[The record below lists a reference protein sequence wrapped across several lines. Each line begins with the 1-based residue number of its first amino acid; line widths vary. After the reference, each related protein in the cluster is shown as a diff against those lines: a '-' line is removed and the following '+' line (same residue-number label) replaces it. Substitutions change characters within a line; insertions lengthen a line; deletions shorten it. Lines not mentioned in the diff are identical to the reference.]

1 MANNTPARDGEERA
15 SALTNNAAAI
25 RAIASAVE
33 GTIGP
38 KGLDTML
45 VDRYGD
51 VLITNAGVTIL
62 EKMDVS
68 HPAARLLINV
78 AKAQQ
83 EEIGDGTTTAT
94 IMASTLINEG
104 AEQVQR
110 GVPIARVI
118 EGVRFGVSH
127 AITSMMRHSRPL
139 TTMDRTLLKQ
149 VALVAGREHDDI
161 ADLAVEAAILMGR
174 EKLSDPVF
182 KLAHMILAKEGAQN
196 EVLFGVIIEKEPL
209 NKDMPRQIDNVK
221 VLLFDDALEPE
232 EIDEEALATES
243 GFARYMTLQNEFRE
257 AVEKIIQLDVNLILT
272 DKGIHALAEEAFTD
286 AGIMVLTRVPAK
298 TVRQVA
304 EHTGAKRIKRS
315 ALRRSVSELESVVGR
330 ATKVQHDERLGH
342 VRVLGGIGKAIATI
356 LVGASTAEV
365 VGERE
370 RIAKDAASSVQAA
383 VRGGIVPGGGAIEIA
398 AARDIMKLRD
408 QLKGMSAYGLDC
420 VVEALKQ
427 PLAQIIENAGFN
439 PLEKVEE
446 TLAAQANENNDCL
459 TIDCDTGLVTDLFE
473 QGIIDPT
480 LVKLH
485 ALKAAGEVAE
495 AILRIDTIIKKRD
508 QEPQLG
514 QGLA

>member
-1 MANNTPARDGEERA
+1 MANNTPPRDGEERS

-45 VDRYGD
+45 VDRYGE

-94 IMASTLINEG
+94 IMASALISEG

-118 EGVRFGVSH
+118 EGVRYGIKH
-127 AITSMMRHSRPL
+127 ALLSMEQHSRDL
-139 TTMDRTLLKQ
+139 VGMDRVLLKQ
-149 VALVAGREHDDI
+149 VALVAGREHEDI
-161 ADLAVEAAILMGR
+161 ADLAVEAAILMGKD
-174 EKLSDPVF
+174 KLSDPAF
-182 KLAHMILAKEGAQN
+182 KLANMILAKEGAQN
-196 EVLFGVIIEKEPL
+196 EVLLGVIIEKEPL
-209 NKDMPRQIDNVK
+209 NKDMPRQIDEVK

-243 GFARYMTLQNEFRE
+243 GFARYMALQQEFSQ
-257 AVEKIIQLDVNLILT
+257 AIEKIIQLGVHLILT

-286 AGIMVLTRVPAK
+286 AGIMVLTRVPAR
-298 TVRQVA
+298 TVRQIA

-315 ALRRSVSELESVVGR
+315 ALRRSLTELETVVGR
-330 ATKVQHDERLGH
+330 AARVQHDEKLGH
-342 VRVLGGIGKAIATI
+342 VRVLGGAGKAIATI
-356 LVGASTAEV
+356 LVGASTSEV

-398 AARDIMKLRD
+398 AARDILKLRD

-420 VVEALKQ
+420 VVEALKK

-446 TLAAQANENNDCL
+446 ALAAQANENNDCL
-459 TIDCDTGLVTDLFE
+459 TIDCDTGLVSDLFL

-508 QEPQLG
+508 QEPQMG

>member
-1 MANNTPARDGEERA
+1 
-15 SALTNNAAAI
+15 
-25 RAIASAVE
+25 
-33 GTIGP
+33 
-38 KGLDTML
+38 
-45 VDRYGD
+45 
-51 VLITNAGVTIL
+51 
-62 EKMDVS
+62 
-68 HPAARLLINV
+68 
-78 AKAQQ
+78 
-83 EEIGDGTTTAT
+83 
-94 IMASTLINEG
+94 
-104 AEQVQR
+104 
-110 GVPIARVI
+110 
-118 EGVRFGVSH
+118 
-127 AITSMMRHSRPL
+127 
-139 TTMDRTLLKQ
+139 
-149 VALVAGREHDDI
+149 
-161 ADLAVEAAILMGR
+161 
-174 EKLSDPVF
+174 
-182 KLAHMILAKEGAQN
+182 
-196 EVLFGVIIEKEPL
+196 
-209 NKDMPRQIDNVK
+209 
-221 VLLFDDALEPE
+221 
-232 EIDEEALATES
+232 
-243 GFARYMTLQNEFRE
+243 
-257 AVEKIIQLDVNLILT
+257 
-272 DKGIHALAEEAFTD
+272 
-286 AGIMVLTRVPAK
+286 
-298 TVRQVA
+298 
-304 EHTGAKRIKRS
+304 
-315 ALRRSVSELESVVGR
+315 
-330 ATKVQHDERLGH
+330 